1 MSFTEK
7 FADIIKF
14 DEPLAPLTWLKV
26 GGPAQML
33 VEPQSEE
40 QLVDVL
46 KTAHAEEI
54 PVRVLGSGANV
65 LVRQE
70 GVSGIVL
77 RLNADAFK
85 QVSVS
90 GTTIHAGGGAQ
101 LSHVITEAVSAGLT
115 GLEELVG
122 IPSTVGGAV
131 KGNAGGRH
139 TDFGE
144 FVTSVDVLTVQ
155 GEKFTRTG
163 DELSFEY
170 RGSSV
175 NELLVLSAEIQLKE
189 GDPEEISDRVKT
201 TWIAKKTGQPLS
213 FQSAGCIF
221 KNPRGMRA
229 GELIDQAGLKGTK
242 LGEAEVSERHANFIV
257 THDGA
262 TAKDVLNLIE
272 VIKSR
277 VFEVHNIDLEL
288 EIKIW

>member
-1 MSFTEK
+1 MSFTEQ
-7 FADIIKF
+7 FADITKF

-40 QLVDVL
+40 QLIEVL
-46 KTAHAEEI
+46 KAANAEEI

-77 RLNADAFK
+77 RLNAEAFK
-85 QVSVS
+85 QVTVD
-90 GTTIHAGGGAQ
+90 GNTIRAGGGAQ
-101 LSHVITEAVSAGLT
+101 LSHVITEAVAAGLT

-122 IPSTVGGAV
+122 IPSTIGGAI

-155 GEKFTRTG
+155 GERFTRTG

-175 NELLVLSAEIQLKE
+175 NELLVLSAELELKS

-201 TWIAKKTGQPLS
+201 TWITKKTGQPLS

-257 THDGA
+257 THEGA

-277 VFEVHNIDLEL
+277 VFEVHNVDLEL